1 MEKLNNPSELNLIF
15 RYALKDLS
23 RNYKKLS
30 SIIVTLFISLFILS
44 AIFTIEDSLK
54 KELNDNAKALL
65 GGDLEIDYN
74 RNKGNLELVD
84 KVKEFATISQMIE
97 FSTMVSTTNREKNK
111 SLFTRIKTVDTKYPL
126 YGDVNYEPAGA
137 FDRMH
142 NEPNTLLIN
151 ESLSKNLNLKINEK
165 IKVQNQLFTIIGI
178 VKSVP
183 DVSGFVA
190 FGDWALAGEQ
200 TLEILKLN
208 GIGSFLNY
216 EYKVKFDP
224 TADADKLEKK
234 IENIFKDDQK
244 VKLRYPENSA
254 SGLKRIINNF
264 SQFLSL
270 VSISAM
276 LIAGIGIANTLLSF
290 INQNNMSIA
299 VRKAVGFYSGNIKT
313 LYYLQLLIL
322 LLVIT
327 TFAYG
332 SSFLIVPVVDQYLSD
347 GLGLNVSPV
356 FSVLNFI
363 KIFLVGLLV
372 LVIFS
377 IPTISSIDQVKAS
390 NLFRNVFQN
399 LEFYYSK
406 KSITLSLIL
415 LSILVLLFSFGSERP
430 IYSLGYFVAFFVC
443 LIVFFLLSKIII
455 YFLKKFKST
464 SNISLKVSIK
474 NITQTKSITPITIM
488 SLGLGVTLL
497 LTLALVGTNFQREIA
512 KSIPDIAP
520 DYFFVGIQKGEKK
533 IFEENILKMDANAK
547 IEVVPMVSSGIIK
560 INGVNPNT
568 YIKPDNDSYWVIGA
582 KIEVVPM
589 VSSGIIKING
599 VNPNTYI
606 KPDNDSYWVIG
617 SDRRSSWVDDIPEDN
632 PLTEGVWW
640 DLTKPD
646 KLQISLDA
654 EVAKN
659 LNIKLGDVFT
669 LNIYGREIDGE
680 IVNFRAVDYRDLSI
694 NFAMLF
700 NPQFANNIPHEYL
713 ATAKFEM
720 IDKFDETS
728 MLEVLPSLSMIKIA
742 DYLNK
747 VTDVLNKVFIA
758 VTLISAVTIII
769 GLIVISS
776 AIMVQGKIKEYQNLV
791 FKILGFSKKEVILS
805 SLIEFVIIFKSV
817 ILIAIIFAVIAS
829 KFIMENIFELVW
841 AFDFKVLIYLS
852 LSIGTVT
859 LLLIMLTNLKYLNP
873 KVYPL
878 IRNQ

>member
-1 MEKLNNPSELNLIF
+1 MEKLNNSSELSLIF
-15 RYALKDLS
+15 KYALKDLS
-23 RNYKKLS
+23 RNYKKIS

-54 KELNDNAKALL
+54 KELNDNAKVLL

-74 RNKGNLELVD
+74 RNQGDLNLVN
-84 KVKEFATISQMIE
+84 KVKEFSTVSQMIE
-97 FSTMVSTTNREKNK
+97 FSTMLSTTGREKNK
-111 SLFTRIKTVDTKYPL
+111 SLFTRIKTVDEKYPL
-126 YGDVNYEPAGA
+126 YGEVVYEPEDAYE
-137 FDRMH
+137 RMQK
-142 NEPNTLLIN
+142 EPKTILIN
-151 ESLSKNLNLKINEK
+151 ESLSKTLKIK
-165 IKVQNQLFTIIGI
+165 INDKVKVQDQSFIVVGII
-178 VKSVP
+178 KSVP

-190 FGDWALAGEQ
+190 FGDWALAGKQ

-216 EYKVKFDP
+216 EYKVKFKPSDDP
-224 TADADKLEKK
+224 EK
-234 IENIFKDDQK
+234 IESKIKDIFKDDQK
-244 VKLRYPENSA
+244 VKLRFPENSA

-322 LLVIT
+322 LFIITVIS
-327 TFAYG
+327 YG
-332 SSFLIVPVVDQYLSD
+332 SSFLIVPIADKYLSD
-347 GLGLNVSPV
+347 GLGLNVYPK
-356 FSVLNFI
+356 FSLINFI
-363 KIFLVGLLV
+363 KIFIVGLLV
-372 LVIFS
+372 LIIFS

-399 LEFYYSK
+399 LQFYYSK
-406 KSITLSLIL
+406 KSIILSFIL
-415 LSILVLLFSFGSERP
+415 LSFLVLLFTLGSERP
-430 IYSLGYFVAFFVC
+430 SYSLGYFLAFFVC

-455 YFLKKFKST
+455 YLLKKFNFN

-497 LTLALVGTNFQREIA
+497 LTLALVGTNFKREIA
-512 KSIPDIAP
+512 RSIPDIAP

-533 IFEENILKMDANAK
+533 KFEQSVYKMNPDAN
-547 IEVVPMVSSGIIK
+547 IEIVPMVSSGIVK
-560 INGVNPNT
+560 INGVNPN
-568 YIKPDNDSYWVIGA
+568 S
-582 KIEVVPM
+582 
-589 VSSGIIKING
+589 
-599 VNPNTYI
+599 YI

-617 SDRRSSWVDDIPEDN
+617 SERRSSWVENIPKDN
-632 PLTEGVWW
+632 PILKGEWW
-640 DLTKPD
+640 DLSKPNQ
-646 KLQISLDA
+646 LQISLDA
-654 EVAKN
+654 KVAKDF
-659 LNIKLGDVFT
+659 NIELGDIFT

-680 IVNFRAVDYRDLSI
+680 IVNFREVDYRDLSI

-700 NPQFANNIPHEYL
+700 NPQFAKKIPHEYL
-713 ATAKFEM
+713 ATAKFKNP
-720 IDKFDETS
+720 DNFDETK

-747 VTDVLNKVFIA
+747 VTSVLNKVFIA
-758 VTLISAVTIII
+758 VTLISGVTIVI

-776 AIMVQGKIKEYQNLV
+776 AIMVQGKVKEYQNLV
-791 FKILGFSKKEVILS
+791 FKILGFSKKEIIFS
-805 SLIEFVIIFKSV
+805 SLIEFIIIFMSV
-817 ILIAIIFAVIAS
+817 ILIAIFFAVIGS

-841 AFDFKVLIYLS
+841 QFDFKVLIYLGA
-852 LSIGTVT
+852 SIGTVT
-859 LLLIMLTNLKYLNP
+859 LILIMLTNLKYLSP

>member
-1 MEKLNNPSELNLIF
+1 MEKLNNPSEISLIF

-23 RNYKKLS
+23 RNYKKIS
-30 SIIVTLFISLFILS
+30 SIIATLFISLFILS

-74 RNKGNLELVD
+74 RNEGNLKLVNE
-84 KVKEFATISQMIE
+84 VKKIATISQMIE
-97 FSTMVSTTNREKNK
+97 FSTMVSTTNKDKNK

-126 YGDVNYEPAGA
+126 YGSVKYEPIGA

-142 NEPNTLLIN
+142 KEANTILIN
-151 ESLSKNLNLKINEK
+151 ESLSKNLNVNVNDK
-165 IKVQNQLFTIIGI
+165 IKVQNQIFTVIGI

-216 EYKVKFDP
+216 EYKVKFNQTDDP
-224 TADADKLEKK
+224 KKIEKK
-234 IENIFKDDQK
+234 IENLFKDDEK
-244 VKLRYPENSA
+244 VKIRYPENSA

-290 INQNNMSIA
+290 LNQNNMSIA
-299 VRKAVGFYSGNIKT
+299 VRKAVGFYSGNIKN

-322 LLVIT
+322 LLIIT

-332 SSFLIVPVVDQYLSD
+332 LSFLIVPIVDQYLSD
-347 GLGLNVSPV
+347 GLGLNISPV
-356 FSVLNFI
+356 FSLLNYL
-363 KIFLVGLLV
+363 KIFLVGLLT

-406 KSITLSLIL
+406 KSIFLSLIL
-415 LSILVLLFSFGSERP
+415 LSILILLFSVGSERP
-430 IYSLGYFVAFFVC
+430 IYSIGYFGAFFVC
-443 LIVFFLLSKIII
+443 LIVFYLLSKIII
-455 YFLKKFKST
+455 YFLKKFKFT

-474 NITQTKSITPITIM
+474 NITQSKSITPITIM

-497 LTLALVGTNFQREIA
+497 LTLALVGTNFQREIS

-520 DYFFVGIQKGEKK
+520 DYFFVGIQNEEKDL
-533 IFEENILKMDANAK
+533 FEKNILSMDPKAN
-547 IEVVPMVSSGIIK
+547 IEVVPMVSSGIVK

-568 YIKPDNDSYWVIGA
+568 YIKP
-582 KIEVVPM
+582 E
-589 VSSGIIKING
+589 
-599 VNPNTYI
+599 
-606 KPDNDSYWVIG
+606 NDSYWVIG
-617 SDRRSSWVDDIPEDN
+617 SDRRSSWTEEAPKDN
-632 PLTEGVWW
+632 PITEGEWW
-640 DLTKPD
+640 DLSKPD
-646 KLQISLDA
+646 QLQISLDA
-654 EVAKN
+654 KVAKD

-680 IVNFRAVDYRDLSI
+680 IVNFRAVDYRDLNI

-700 NPQFANNIPHEYL
+700 NPQFANKIPHEYL
-713 ATAKFEM
+713 ATAKFENLE
-720 IDKFDETS
+720 KFDEIL
-728 MLEVLPSLSMIKIA
+728 MLESLPSLSMIKIA

-758 VTLISAVTIII
+758 VTLISAVTIVI

-776 AIMVQGKIKEYQNLV
+776 TIIVQGKVKQFQNLI
-791 FKILGFSKKEVILS
+791 FKILGFSKKEILFS
-805 SLIEFVIIFKSV
+805 SIIEFVINFISI
-817 ILIAIIFAVIAS
+817 ILFSTFFAVITS
-829 KFIMENIFELVW
+829 KYIIESIFQLKW
-841 AFDFKVLIYLS
+841 SFDFILFANISISIALVTLVLI
-852 LSIGTVT
+852 I
-859 LLLIMLTNLKYLNP
+859 LTNLRYLNP

-878 IRNQ
+878 VRNE

>member
-1 MEKLNNPSELNLIF
+1 MEKLNSSSESNLIF

-23 RNYKKLS
+23 RNYKKIS
-30 SIIVTLFISLFILS
+30 SIIATLFISLFILS

-74 RNKGNLELVD
+74 RNKGNLELVNE
-84 KVKEFATISQMIE
+84 VKKFATISQMIE
-97 FSTMVSTTNREKNK
+97 FSTMVSTINRENNK
-111 SLFTRIKTVDTKYPL
+111 SLFTRIKTVDAKYPL
-126 YGDVNYEPAGA
+126 YGSVNYEPSGA

-142 NEPNTLLIN
+142 KESNTLLIN
-151 ESLSKNLNLKINEK
+151 ESLSKNLNLKINDK
-165 IKVQNQLFTIIGI
+165 IKVQNQFFTVIGI

-190 FGDWALAGEQ
+190 FGDWALAGKQ

-216 EYKVKFDP
+216 EYKVKFNQYD
-224 TADADKLEKK
+224 DARKIEKK
-234 IENIFKDDQK
+234 IEDIFKNDEK
-244 VKLRYPENSA
+244 AKLRYPENSA

-276 LIAGIGIANTLLSF
+276 LIAGIGVANTLLSF

-299 VRKAVGFYSGNIKT
+299 VRKAVGFYSGNIKN

-322 LLVIT
+322 LLIIT
-327 TFAYG
+327 TLAYCL
-332 SSFLIVPVVDQYLSD
+332 SFLIVPIVDRYLSE

-356 FSVLNFI
+356 FSIINFL

-372 LVIFS
+372 LIIFS

-406 KSITLSLIL
+406 KSIFLSLIL
-415 LSILVLLFSFGSERP
+415 LSILILLFSIGSEKP
-430 IYSLGYFVAFFVC
+430 VYSIGYFGAFFVC
-443 LIVFFLLSKIII
+443 LIIFFLLSKIII
-455 YFLKKFKST
+455 LFLKRIKSA
-464 SNISLKVSIK
+464 SNISLKISIK

-497 LTLALVGTNFQREIA
+497 LTLALVGINFQREIA

-520 DYFFVGIQKGEKK
+520 DYFFVGIQNEEKNIFEKK
-533 IFEENILKMDANAK
+533 IISMDPNAN

-560 INGVNPNT
+560 INGVNPST
-568 YIKPDNDSYWVIGA
+568 YIKP
-582 KIEVVPM
+582 E
-589 VSSGIIKING
+589 
-599 VNPNTYI
+599 
-606 KPDNDSYWVIG
+606 NDSYWVIG
-617 SDRRSSWVDDIPEDN
+617 SDRRSSWVDKIPEDN
-632 PLTEGVWW
+632 PLTEGKWW

-646 KLQISLDA
+646 QLQISLDA
-654 EVAKN
+654 KVAED
-659 LNIKLGDVFT
+659 LNIKLGDIFT
-669 LNIYGREIDGE
+669 LNIYGREIEGE
-680 IVNFRAVDYRDLSI
+680 IVNFRAVDYRDLNI

-700 NPQFANNIPHEYL
+700 NPQFAENIPHEYL
-713 ATAKFEM
+713 ATAKFDNIE
-720 IDKFDETS
+720 KFDEIN
-728 MLEVLPSLSMIKIA
+728 MLETLPSLSMIKIS

-776 AIMVQGKIKEYQNLV
+776 TIMVQGKIKQYQNLV
-791 FKILGFSKKEVILS
+791 FKILGFTKKQIIFS
-805 SLIEFVIIFKSV
+805 SIIEFIINFVSI
-817 ILIAIIFAVIAS
+817 ILLSTFFAVITS
-829 KFIMENIFELVW
+829 KYIIESIFQLNWQFDLMIFVNI
-841 AFDFKVLIYLS
+841 
-852 LSIGTVT
+852 SIAIALVT
-859 LLLIMLTNLKYLNP
+859 LMLIILTNLKYLSP

-878 IRNQ
+878 VRNE

>member
-1 MEKLNNPSELNLIF
+1 MEKLNNSSELSLIF
-15 RYALKDLS
+15 KYALKDLS
-23 RNYKKLS
+23 RNYKKIS

-54 KELNDNAKALL
+54 KELNDNAKVLL

-74 RNKGNLELVD
+74 RNQGDLNLVN
-84 KVKEFATISQMIE
+84 KVKEFSTVSQMIE
-97 FSTMVSTTNREKNK
+97 FSTMLSTTGREKNK
-111 SLFTRIKTVDTKYPL
+111 SLFTRIKTVDEKYPL
-126 YGDVNYEPAGA
+126 YGEVVYEPEDAYE
-137 FDRMH
+137 RMQK
-142 NEPNTLLIN
+142 EPKTILIN
-151 ESLSKNLNLKINEK
+151 ESLSKTLKIK
-165 IKVQNQLFTIIGI
+165 INDKVKVQDQSFIVVGII
-178 VKSVP
+178 KSVP

-190 FGDWALAGEQ
+190 FGDWALAGKQ

-216 EYKVKFDP
+216 EYKVKFKPSDDP
-224 TADADKLEKK
+224 EK
-234 IENIFKDDQK
+234 IESKIKDIFKDDQK
-244 VKLRYPENSA
+244 VKLRFPENSA

-322 LLVIT
+322 LFIITVIS
-327 TFAYG
+327 YG
-332 SSFLIVPVVDQYLSD
+332 SSFLIVPIADKYLSD
-347 GLGLNVSPV
+347 GLGLNVYPK
-356 FSVLNFI
+356 FSLINFI
-363 KIFLVGLLV
+363 KIFIVGFLV
-372 LVIFS
+372 LIIFS

-399 LEFYYSK
+399 LQFYYSK
-406 KSITLSLIL
+406 KSVILSFIL
-415 LSILVLLFSFGSERP
+415 LSFLVLLFTLGSERP
-430 IYSLGYFVAFFVC
+430 SYSLGYFLAFFVC

-455 YFLKKFKST
+455 YLLKKFNFI

-497 LTLALVGTNFQREIA
+497 LTLALVGTNFKREIA
-512 KSIPDIAP
+512 RSIPDIAP

-533 IFEENILKMDANAK
+533 KFEQGVYKMNPDAN
-547 IEVVPMVSSGIIK
+547 IEIVPMVSSGIVK
-560 INGVNPNT
+560 INGVNPN
-568 YIKPDNDSYWVIGA
+568 S
-582 KIEVVPM
+582 
-589 VSSGIIKING
+589 
-599 VNPNTYI
+599 YI

-617 SDRRSSWVDDIPEDN
+617 SERRSSWVENIPKDN
-632 PLTEGVWW
+632 PILKGEWW
-640 DLTKPD
+640 DLSKPNQ
-646 KLQISLDA
+646 LQISLDA
-654 EVAKN
+654 KVAKDF
-659 LNIKLGDVFT
+659 NIELGDIFT

-680 IVNFRAVDYRDLSI
+680 IVNFREVDYRDLSI

-700 NPQFANNIPHEYL
+700 NPQFAKKIPHEYL
-713 ATAKFEM
+713 ATAKFKNP
-720 IDKFDETS
+720 DNFDETK

-747 VTDVLNKVFIA
+747 VTSVLNKVFIA
-758 VTLISAVTIII
+758 VTLISGVTIVI

-776 AIMVQGKIKEYQNLV
+776 AIMVQGKVKEYQNLV
-791 FKILGFSKKEVILS
+791 FKILGFSKKEIIFS
-805 SLIEFVIIFKSV
+805 SLIEFIIIFMSV
-817 ILIAIIFAVIAS
+817 ILIAIFFAVIGS

-841 AFDFKVLIYLS
+841 QFDFKVLIYLGA
-852 LSIGTVT
+852 SIGTVT
-859 LLLIMLTNLKYLNP
+859 LILIMLTNLKYLSP

>member
-1 MEKLNNPSELNLIF
+1 MEKLNNSSEFSLIIK
-15 RYALKDLS
+15 YALKDLS
-23 RNYKKLS
+23 RNYKKLT
-30 SIIVTLFISLFILS
+30 SIIITLFISLFILS

-54 KELNDNAKALL
+54 KELNDNAKSLL

-74 RNKGNLELVD
+74 RNEGNLELVNQ
-84 KVKEFATISQMIE
+84 VKEFTTISQMIE
-97 FSTMVSTTNREKNK
+97 FSTMVSTVDRKKNK

-126 YGDVNYEPAGA
+126 YGSVDYEPAGA

-190 FGDWALAGEQ
+190 FGDWALAGDQ

-216 EYKVKFDP
+216 EYKVKFSEAD
-224 TADADKLEKK
+224 DADKIEKK

-313 LYYLQLLIL
+313 LYYLQLFIL

-332 SSFLIVPVVDQYLSD
+332 SSFLIVPFVDQYLSD

-356 FSVLNFI
+356 FSIINFI

-372 LVIFS
+372 LIIFS

-406 KSITLSLIL
+406 KSTALSLIL

-520 DYFFVGIQKGEKK
+520 DYFFVGIQKGEKE
-533 IFEENILKMDANAK
+533 IFEKNILNMDANAK

-560 INGVNPNT
+560 ING
-568 YIKPDNDSYWVIGA
+568 I
-582 KIEVVPM
+582 
-589 VSSGIIKING
+589 
-599 VNPNTYI
+599 NPNTYI

-617 SDRRSSWVDDIPEDN
+617 SDRRSSWVDEIPEDN
-632 PLTEGVWW
+632 PLTEGQWW
-640 DLTKPD
+640 DLTKPNQ
-646 KLQISLDA
+646 LQISLDA

-680 IVNFRAVDYRDLSI
+680 IVNFRTVDYRDLSI

-713 ATAKFEM
+713 ATAKFET
-720 IDKFDETS
+720 IEKFDETS
-728 MLEVLPSLSMIKIA
+728 MLDVLPSLSMIKIA

-776 AIMVQGKIKEYQNLV
+776 AIMVQGKVKEYQNLV

-805 SLIEFVIIFKSV
+805 SLIEFLIIFNSV
-817 ILIAIIFAVIAS
+817 ILIATFFAVTAS

-841 AFDFKVLIYLS
+841 AFDFKVLFNLG
-852 LSIGTVT
+852 LSIGLVT
-859 LLLIMLTNLKYLNP
+859 LALIMITNLKYLSP
-873 KVYPL
+873 KVYPM

>member
-1 MEKLNNPSELNLIF
+1 MEKLNNSSEFNLIIK
-15 RYALKDLS
+15 YVLKDLS
-23 RNYKKLS
+23 RNYKKLT

-54 KELNDNAKALL
+54 KELNDNARSLL

-74 RNKGNLELVD
+74 RNQGNLELVNQ
-84 KVKEFATISQMIE
+84 VKEFTTISQMIE
-97 FSTMVSTTNREKNK
+97 FSTMVSTIDREKNK

-126 YGDVNYEPAGA
+126 YGSVDYEPIGA
-137 FDRMH
+137 LDRMH

-151 ESLSKNLNLKINEK
+151 ESLSKNLKLKINDK

-183 DVSGFVA
+183 DISGFVA

-216 EYKVKFDP
+216 EYKVRFNKDD
-224 TADADKLEKK
+224 DAAKLEEE
-234 IENIFKDDQK
+234 IRNIFKDDQK

-299 VRKAVGFYSGNIKT
+299 VRKAVGFYSGNIKN

-327 TFAYG
+327 TFAYS
-332 SSFLIVPVVDQYLSD
+332 SSFLIIPIVDQYLSD
-347 GLGLNVSPV
+347 GLGLNVSPL
-356 FSVLNFI
+356 FSIINFL

-406 KSITLSLIL
+406 RSIILSLIL
-415 LSILVLLFSFGSERP
+415 LSFLIFLFSIGSESP
-430 IYSLGYFVAFFVC
+430 IYSLGYFVAFFAC

-455 YFLKKFKST
+455 FFLKKFNST
-464 SNISLKVSIK
+464 TNIPIKVSIK

-520 DYFFVGIQKGEKK
+520 DYFFVGIQKAEKN
-533 IFEENILKMDANAK
+533 IFENNILKMDPKVK

-560 INGVNPNT
+560 INGINPNT
-568 YIKPDNDSYWVIGA
+568 YIKP
-582 KIEVVPM
+582 E
-589 VSSGIIKING
+589 
-599 VNPNTYI
+599 
-606 KPDNDSYWVIG
+606 NDSYWVIG
-617 SDRRSSWVDDIPEDN
+617 SDRRSSWVDEVPEDN
-632 PLTEGVWW
+632 PLTKGEWW
-640 DLTKPD
+640 DLTKPNQ
-646 KLQISLDA
+646 LQISLDA
-654 EVAKN
+654 KVAKD

-669 LNIYGREIDGE
+669 LNIYGREIEGK

-713 ATAKFEM
+713 ATAKFETLEN
-720 IDKFDETS
+720 FDEAS

-776 AIMVQGKIKEYQNLV
+776 AIIVQGKVKEYQNLV

-805 SLIEFVIIFKSV
+805 SLIEFIIIFKSV
-817 ILIAIIFAVIAS
+817 ILIAILFAVIAS

-841 AFDFKVLIYLS
+841 ALDFKVLFNLGF
-852 LSIGTVT
+852 SIGLVT
-859 LLLIMLTNLKYLNP
+859 LLLIMLMNLKYLSP

>member
-1 MEKLNNPSELNLIF
+1 MEKLNNPSELSLIF
-15 RYALKDLS
+15 KYALKDLS
-23 RNYKKLS
+23 RNYKKIS

-54 KELNDNAKALL
+54 KELNDNAKVLL

-74 RNKGNLELVD
+74 RNQGDLNLVN
-84 KVKEFATISQMIE
+84 KVKEFSTISQMIE
-97 FSTMVSTTNREKNK
+97 FSTMLSTTGREKNK
-111 SLFTRIKTVDTKYPL
+111 SLFTRIKTVDEKYPL
-126 YGDVNYEPAGA
+126 YGEVVYEPEDAYE
-137 FDRMH
+137 RMQK
-142 NEPNTLLIN
+142 EPKTILIN
-151 ESLSKNLNLKINEK
+151 ESLSKTLKIK
-165 IKVQNQLFTIIGI
+165 INDKVKVQDQSFIVVGII
-178 VKSVP
+178 KSVP

-190 FGDWALAGEQ
+190 FGDWALAGKQ

-216 EYKVKFDP
+216 EYKVKFKPSDDP
-224 TADADKLEKK
+224 EK
-234 IENIFKDDQK
+234 IESKIKDIFKDDQK
-244 VKLRYPENSA
+244 VKLRFPENSA

-322 LLVIT
+322 LFIITVIS
-327 TFAYG
+327 YG
-332 SSFLIVPVVDQYLSD
+332 SSFLIVPIADKYLSD
-347 GLGLNVSPV
+347 GLGLNVYPK
-356 FSVLNFI
+356 FSLINFI
-363 KIFLVGLLV
+363 KIFIVGLLV
-372 LVIFS
+372 LIIFS

-399 LEFYYSK
+399 LQFYYSK
-406 KSITLSLIL
+406 KSVILSFIL
-415 LSILVLLFSFGSERP
+415 LSFLVLLFTLGSERP
-430 IYSLGYFVAFFVC
+430 SYSLGYFLAFFVC

-455 YFLKKFKST
+455 YLLKKFNFI

-497 LTLALVGTNFQREIA
+497 LTLALVGTNFKREIA
-512 KSIPDIAP
+512 RSIPDIAP

-533 IFEENILKMDANAK
+533 KFEQGVYKMNPDAN
-547 IEVVPMVSSGIIK
+547 IEIVPMVSSGIVK
-560 INGVNPNT
+560 INGVNPN
-568 YIKPDNDSYWVIGA
+568 S
-582 KIEVVPM
+582 
-589 VSSGIIKING
+589 
-599 VNPNTYI
+599 YI

-617 SDRRSSWVDDIPEDN
+617 SERRSSWVENIPKDN
-632 PLTEGVWW
+632 PILKGEWW
-640 DLTKPD
+640 DLSKPNQ
-646 KLQISLDA
+646 LQISLDA
-654 EVAKN
+654 KVAKDF
-659 LNIKLGDVFT
+659 NIELGDIFT

-680 IVNFRAVDYRDLSI
+680 IVNFREVDYRDLSI

-700 NPQFANNIPHEYL
+700 NPQFAKKIPHEYL
-713 ATAKFEM
+713 ATAKFKNP
-720 IDKFDETS
+720 DNFDETK

-747 VTDVLNKVFIA
+747 VTSVLNKVFIA
-758 VTLISAVTIII
+758 VTLISGVTIVI

-776 AIMVQGKIKEYQNLV
+776 AIMVQGKVKEYQNLV
-791 FKILGFSKKEVILS
+791 FKILGFSKKEIIFS
-805 SLIEFVIIFKSV
+805 SLIEFIIIFMSV
-817 ILIAIIFAVIAS
+817 ILIAIFFAVIGS

-841 AFDFKVLIYLS
+841 QFDFKVLIYLGA
-852 LSIGTVT
+852 SIGTVT
-859 LLLIMLTNLKYLNP
+859 LILIMLTNLKYLSP

>member
-1 MEKLNNPSELNLIF
+1 MEKLNNSSELSLIF
-15 RYALKDLS
+15 KYALKDLS
-23 RNYKKLS
+23 RNYKKIS

-54 KELNDNAKALL
+54 KELNDNAKVLL

-74 RNKGNLELVD
+74 RNQGDLNLVN
-84 KVKEFATISQMIE
+84 KVKEFSTVSQMIE
-97 FSTMVSTTNREKNK
+97 FSTMLSTTGREKNK
-111 SLFTRIKTVDTKYPL
+111 SLFTRIKTVDEKYPL
-126 YGDVNYEPAGA
+126 YGEVVYEPEDAYE
-137 FDRMH
+137 RMQK
-142 NEPNTLLIN
+142 EPKTILIN
-151 ESLSKNLNLKINEK
+151 ESLSKTLKIK
-165 IKVQNQLFTIIGI
+165 INDKVKVQDQSFIVVGII
-178 VKSVP
+178 KSVP

-190 FGDWALAGEQ
+190 FGDWALAGKQ

-216 EYKVKFDP
+216 EYKVKFKPSDDP
-224 TADADKLEKK
+224 EK
-234 IENIFKDDQK
+234 IESKIKDIFKDDQK
-244 VKLRYPENSA
+244 VKLRFPENSA

-313 LYYLQLLIL
+313 LYYLQLFIL
-322 LLVIT
+322 LFIITVIS
-327 TFAYG
+327 YG
-332 SSFLIVPVVDQYLSD
+332 SSFLIVPIADKYLSD
-347 GLGLNVSPV
+347 GLGLNVYPK
-356 FSVLNFI
+356 FSLINFI
-363 KIFLVGLLV
+363 KIFIVGLLV
-372 LVIFS
+372 LIIFS

-399 LEFYYSK
+399 LQFYYSK
-406 KSITLSLIL
+406 KSVILSFIL
-415 LSILVLLFSFGSERP
+415 LSFLVLLFTLGSERP
-430 IYSLGYFVAFFVC
+430 SYSLGYFLAFFVC

-455 YFLKKFKST
+455 YLLKKFNFI

-497 LTLALVGTNFQREIA
+497 LTLALVGTNFKREIA
-512 KSIPDIAP
+512 RSIPDIAP

-533 IFEENILKMDANAK
+533 KFEQGVYKMDPDAD
-547 IEVVPMVSSGIIK
+547 IEIVPMVSSGIVK
-560 INGVNPNT
+560 INGVNPN
-568 YIKPDNDSYWVIGA
+568 S
-582 KIEVVPM
+582 
-589 VSSGIIKING
+589 
-599 VNPNTYI
+599 YI

-617 SDRRSSWVDDIPEDN
+617 SERRSSWVENIPKDN
-632 PLTEGVWW
+632 PILKGEWW
-640 DLTKPD
+640 DLSKPNQ
-646 KLQISLDA
+646 LQISLDA
-654 EVAKN
+654 KVAKDF
-659 LNIKLGDVFT
+659 NIELGDIFT

-680 IVNFRAVDYRDLSI
+680 IVNFREVDYRDLSI

-700 NPQFANNIPHEYL
+700 NPQFAKKIPHEYL
-713 ATAKFEM
+713 ATAKFKNP
-720 IDKFDETS
+720 DNFDETK

-747 VTDVLNKVFIA
+747 VTSVLNKVFIA
-758 VTLISAVTIII
+758 VTLISGVTIVI

-776 AIMVQGKIKEYQNLV
+776 AIMVQGKVKEYQNLV
-791 FKILGFSKKEVILS
+791 FKILGFSKKEIIFS
-805 SLIEFVIIFKSV
+805 SLIEFIIIFMSV
-817 ILIAIIFAVIAS
+817 ILIAIFFAVIGS

-841 AFDFKVLIYLS
+841 QFDFKVLIYLGA
-852 LSIGTVT
+852 SIGTVT
-859 LLLIMLTNLKYLNP
+859 LILIMLTNLKYLSP

>member
-1 MEKLNNPSELNLIF
+1 MEKLNNPSELNLIL

-84 KVKEFATISQMIE
+84 KVKDFATISQMIE
-97 FSTMVSTTNREKNK
+97 FSTMVSTTNRKKNK
-111 SLFTRIKTVDTKYPL
+111 SLFTRIKTVDIKYPL

-151 ESLSKNLNLKINEK
+151 ESLSKNLKLKINDK

-224 TADADKLEKK
+224 TADAGELEKK

-332 SSFLIVPVVDQYLSD
+332 SSFLIVPIVDQYLSD
-347 GLGLNVSPV
+347 GLGLNVAPV
-356 FSVLNFI
+356 FSILNFI

-430 IYSLGYFVAFFVC
+430 IYSLGYFIAFFVC

-533 IFEENILKMDANAK
+533 IFEENILNMDTN
-547 IEVVPMVSSGIIK
+547 
-560 INGVNPNT
+560 
-568 YIKPDNDSYWVIGA
+568 A

>member
-1 MEKLNNPSELNLIF
+1 MEKLNNPSEISLIF

-23 RNYKKLS
+23 RNYKKIS
-30 SIIVTLFISLFILS
+30 SIIATLFISLFILS

-74 RNKGNLELVD
+74 RNEGNLKLVNE
-84 KVKEFATISQMIE
+84 VKKFATISQMIE
-97 FSTMVSTTNREKNK
+97 FSTMVSTTNKDKNK

-126 YGDVNYEPAGA
+126 YGSVKYEPIGA

-142 NEPNTLLIN
+142 KEANTILIN
-151 ESLSKNLNLKINEK
+151 ESLSKNLNVNVNDK
-165 IKVQNQLFTIIGI
+165 IKVQNQLFTVIGI

-216 EYKVKFDP
+216 EYKVKFNQTDDP
-224 TADADKLEKK
+224 KKIEKK
-234 IENIFKDDQK
+234 IENLFKDDEK

-290 INQNNMSIA
+290 LNQNNMSIA
-299 VRKAVGFYSGNIKT
+299 VRKAVGFYSGNIKN

-322 LLVIT
+322 LLIIT

-332 SSFLIVPVVDQYLSD
+332 LSFLIVPIVDQYLSD
-347 GLGLNVSPV
+347 GLGLNISPV
-356 FSVLNFI
+356 FSLLNYL
-363 KIFLVGLLV
+363 KIFLVGLLT

-406 KSITLSLIL
+406 KSIFLSLIL
-415 LSILVLLFSFGSERP
+415 LSILILLFSVGSERP
-430 IYSLGYFVAFFVC
+430 IYSIGYFGAFFVC
-443 LIVFFLLSKIII
+443 LIVFYLLSKIII
-455 YFLKKFKST
+455 YFLKRFKFT

-474 NITQTKSITPITIM
+474 NITQSKSITPITIM

-497 LTLALVGTNFQREIA
+497 LTLALVGTNFQREIS

-520 DYFFVGIQKGEKK
+520 DYFFVGIQNEEKDL
-533 IFEENILKMDANAK
+533 FEKNILTMDPKAN
-547 IEVVPMVSSGIIK
+547 IEVVPMVSSGIVK

-568 YIKPDNDSYWVIGA
+568 YIKP
-582 KIEVVPM
+582 E
-589 VSSGIIKING
+589 
-599 VNPNTYI
+599 
-606 KPDNDSYWVIG
+606 NDSYWVIG
-617 SDRRSSWVDDIPEDN
+617 SDRRSSWTEEAPKDN
-632 PLTEGVWW
+632 PITEGEWW
-640 DLTKPD
+640 DLSKPD
-646 KLQISLDA
+646 QLQISLDA
-654 EVAKN
+654 KVAKD

-680 IVNFRAVDYRDLSI
+680 IVNFRAVDYRDLNI

-700 NPQFANNIPHEYL
+700 NPQFANKIPHEYL
-713 ATAKFEM
+713 ATAKFENLE
-720 IDKFDETS
+720 KFDEIL
-728 MLEVLPSLSMIKIA
+728 MLESLPSLSMIKIA

-758 VTLISAVTIII
+758 VTLISAVTIVI

-776 AIMVQGKIKEYQNLV
+776 TIIVQGKVKQFQNLI
-791 FKILGFSKKEVILS
+791 FKILGFSKKEILFS
-805 SLIEFVIIFKSV
+805 SIIEFVINFISI
-817 ILIAIIFAVIAS
+817 ILFSTFFAVITS
-829 KFIMENIFELVW
+829 KYIIESIFQLKW
-841 AFDFKVLIYLS
+841 SFDFILFANISISIALVTLVLI
-852 LSIGTVT
+852 I
-859 LLLIMLTNLKYLNP
+859 LTNLRYLNP

-878 IRNQ
+878 VRNE

>member
-1 MEKLNNPSELNLIF
+1 MEKSNNSSEGNLIF

-23 RNYKKLS
+23 RNYKKIS
-30 SIIVTLFISLFILS
+30 SIIATLFISLFILS

-74 RNKGNLELVD
+74 RNKGNLELVN
-84 KVKEFATISQMIE
+84 KVKDFTTISQMIE
-97 FSTMVSTTNREKNK
+97 FSTMVSTINREKNK
-111 SLFTRIKTVDTKYPL
+111 SLFTRIKTIDTKYPL
-126 YGDVNYEPAGA
+126 YGSVNYEPSGA

-142 NEPNTLLIN
+142 REPNTLLIN
-151 ESLSKNLNLKINEK
+151 ESLSKNLNVKPNDK

-216 EYKVKFDP
+216 EYKVKFNQNDDP
-224 TADADKLEKK
+224 RKIEKK
-234 IENIFKDDQK
+234 IENIFVDDEKAQ
-244 VKLRYPENSA
+244 LRYPENSA

-276 LIAGIGIANTLLSF
+276 LIAGIGVANTLLSF
-290 INQNNMSIA
+290 VNQNNMSIA
-299 VRKAVGFYSGNIKT
+299 VRKAVGFYSGNIKN

-322 LLVIT
+322 LLIIT
-327 TFAYG
+327 TLAY
-332 SSFLIVPVVDQYLSD
+332 SFSFLIVPIVDQYLSD
-347 GLGLNVSPV
+347 GLGLSLSPV
-356 FSVLNFI
+356 FSIINFF

-372 LVIFS
+372 LIIFS
-377 IPTISSIDQVKAS
+377 IPTINSIDQVKAS

-406 KSITLSLIL
+406 KSIFLSIIL
-415 LSILVLLFSFGSERP
+415 LSILILLFSVGSERP
-430 IYSLGYFVAFFVC
+430 VYSIGYFAAFFVC
-443 LIVFFLLSKIII
+443 LTVFFLLSKIII
-455 YFLKKFKST
+455 LFLKKFKST

-497 LTLALVGTNFQREIA
+497 LTLALVGINFQREIA

-520 DYFFVGIQKGEKK
+520 DYFFVGIQNEEKR
-533 IFEENILKMDANAK
+533 IFEKNILNMDPNAN

-560 INGVNPNT
+560 INGVNPSI
-568 YIKPDNDSYWVIGA
+568 YIKPENDSYWVI
-582 KIEVVPM
+582 E
-589 VSSGIIKING
+589 
-599 VNPNTYI
+599 
-606 KPDNDSYWVIG
+606 
-617 SDRRSSWVDDIPEDN
+617 SDRRSSWTDKVPEDN
-632 PLTEGVWW
+632 PLTEGEWW

-646 KLQISLDA
+646 QLQISLDA
-654 EVAKN
+654 KVAKD
-659 LNIKLGDVFT
+659 LNISVGDIFT

-680 IVNFRAVDYRDLSI
+680 IVNFRAVDYRDLNI

-700 NPQFANNIPHEYL
+700 NPQFAKNIPHEYL
-713 ATAKFEM
+713 ATAKFDNIE
-720 IDKFDETS
+720 KFDEIK
-728 MLEVLPSLSMIKIA
+728 MLDKLPSLSMIKIS

-776 AIMVQGKIKEYQNLV
+776 TIMVQGKIKQYQNLV
-791 FKILGFSKKEVILS
+791 FKILGFTKKEIIFS
-805 SLIEFVIIFKSV
+805 SIIEFVINFISIILFSTFFAVVTSKYIIESIFQLYWEFDFGIFINISIAIALV
-817 ILIAIIFAVIAS
+817 TLILIIF
-829 KFIMENIFELVW
+829 
-841 AFDFKVLIYLS
+841 
-852 LSIGTVT
+852 
-859 LLLIMLTNLKYLNP
+859 TNLKYLSP

-878 IRNQ
+878 VRNE

>member
-568 YIKPDNDSYWVIGA
+568 YIKPDNDSYWVIG
-582 KIEVVPM
+582 
-589 VSSGIIKING
+589 
-599 VNPNTYI
+599 
-606 KPDNDSYWVIG
+606 

-632 PLTEGVWW
+632 PLTDGVWW

-829 KFIMENIFELVW
+829 KFIMENIFELLW

>member
-1 MEKLNNPSELNLIF
+1 MEKLNNSSELSLIF
-15 RYALKDLS
+15 KYALKDLS
-23 RNYKKLS
+23 RNYKKIS

-54 KELNDNAKALL
+54 KELNDNAKVLL

-74 RNKGNLELVD
+74 RNQGDLNLVN
-84 KVKEFATISQMIE
+84 KVKEFSTVSQMIE
-97 FSTMVSTTNREKNK
+97 FSTMLSTTGREKNK
-111 SLFTRIKTVDTKYPL
+111 SLFTRIKTVDEKYPL
-126 YGDVNYEPAGA
+126 YGEVVYEPEDAYE
-137 FDRMH
+137 RMQK
-142 NEPNTLLIN
+142 EPKTILIN
-151 ESLSKNLNLKINEK
+151 ESLSKTLKIK
-165 IKVQNQLFTIIGI
+165 INDKVKVQDQSFIVVGII
-178 VKSVP
+178 KSVP

-190 FGDWALAGEQ
+190 FGDWALAGKQ

-216 EYKVKFDP
+216 EYKVKFKPSDDP
-224 TADADKLEKK
+224 EK
-234 IENIFKDDQK
+234 IESKIKDIFKDDQK
-244 VKLRYPENSA
+244 VKLRFPENSA

-313 LYYLQLLIL
+313 LYYLQLFIL
-322 LLVIT
+322 LFIITVIS
-327 TFAYG
+327 YG
-332 SSFLIVPVVDQYLSD
+332 SSFLIVPIADKYLSD
-347 GLGLNVSPV
+347 GLGLNVYPK
-356 FSVLNFI
+356 FSLINFI
-363 KIFLVGLLV
+363 KIFIVGLLV
-372 LVIFS
+372 LIIFS

-399 LEFYYSK
+399 LQFYYSK
-406 KSITLSLIL
+406 KSVILSFIL
-415 LSILVLLFSFGSERP
+415 LSFLVLLFTLGSERP
-430 IYSLGYFVAFFVC
+430 SYSLGYFLAFFVC

-455 YFLKKFKST
+455 YLLKKFNFI

-497 LTLALVGTNFQREIA
+497 LTLALVGTNFKREIA
-512 KSIPDIAP
+512 RSIPDIAP

-533 IFEENILKMDANAK
+533 KFEQGIYKMNPDAN
-547 IEVVPMVSSGIIK
+547 IEIVPMVSSGI
-560 INGVNPNT
+560 V
-568 YIKPDNDSYWVIGA
+568 
-582 KIEVVPM
+582 
-589 VSSGIIKING
+589 KING

-617 SDRRSSWVDDIPEDN
+617 SERRSSWVENIPKDN
-632 PLTEGVWW
+632 PILKGEWW
-640 DLTKPD
+640 DLSKPNQ
-646 KLQISLDA
+646 LQISLDA
-654 EVAKN
+654 KVAKDF
-659 LNIKLGDVFT
+659 NIELGDIFT

-680 IVNFRAVDYRDLSI
+680 IVNFREVDYRDLSI

-700 NPQFANNIPHEYL
+700 NPQFAKKIPHEYL
-713 ATAKFEM
+713 ATAKFKNP
-720 IDKFDETS
+720 DNFDETK

-747 VTDVLNKVFIA
+747 VTSVLNKVFIA
-758 VTLISAVTIII
+758 VTLISGVTIVI

-776 AIMVQGKIKEYQNLV
+776 AIMVQGKVKEYQNLV
-791 FKILGFSKKEVILS
+791 FKILGFSKKEIIFS
-805 SLIEFVIIFKSV
+805 SLIEFIIIFMSV
-817 ILIAIIFAVIAS
+817 ILIAIFFAVIGS

-841 AFDFKVLIYLS
+841 QFDFKVLIYLGA
-852 LSIGTVT
+852 SIGTVT
-859 LLLIMLTNLKYLNP
+859 LILIMLTNLKYLSP

>member
-1 MEKLNNPSELNLIF
+1 MEKLNNSSELSLIF
-15 RYALKDLS
+15 KYALKDLS
-23 RNYKKLS
+23 RNYKKIS

-54 KELNDNAKALL
+54 KELNDNAKVLL

-74 RNKGNLELVD
+74 RNQGDLNLVN
-84 KVKEFATISQMIE
+84 KVKEFSTVSQMIE
-97 FSTMVSTTNREKNK
+97 FSTMLSTTGREKNK
-111 SLFTRIKTVDTKYPL
+111 SLFTRIKTVDEKYPL
-126 YGDVNYEPAGA
+126 YGEVVYEPEDAYE
-137 FDRMH
+137 RMQK
-142 NEPNTLLIN
+142 EPKTILIN
-151 ESLSKNLNLKINEK
+151 ESLSKTLKIK
-165 IKVQNQLFTIIGI
+165 INDKVKVQDQSFIVVGII
-178 VKSVP
+178 KSVP

-190 FGDWALAGEQ
+190 FGDWALAGKQ

-216 EYKVKFDP
+216 EYKVKFKPSDDP
-224 TADADKLEKK
+224 EK
-234 IENIFKDDQK
+234 IESKIKDIFKDDQK
-244 VKLRYPENSA
+244 VKLRFPENSA

-299 VRKAVGFYSGNIKT
+299 VRKAVGFYSGNIKI

-322 LLVIT
+322 LFIITVIS
-327 TFAYG
+327 YG
-332 SSFLIVPVVDQYLSD
+332 SSFLIVPIADKYLSD
-347 GLGLNVSPV
+347 GLGLNVYPK
-356 FSVLNFI
+356 FSLINFI
-363 KIFLVGLLV
+363 KIFIVGLLV
-372 LVIFS
+372 LIIFS

-399 LEFYYSK
+399 LQFYYSK
-406 KSITLSLIL
+406 KSVILSFIL
-415 LSILVLLFSFGSERP
+415 LSFLVLLFTLGSERP
-430 IYSLGYFVAFFVC
+430 SYSLGYFLAFFVC

-455 YFLKKFKST
+455 YLLKKFNFI

-497 LTLALVGTNFQREIA
+497 LTLALVGTNFKREIA
-512 KSIPDIAP
+512 RSIPDIAP

-533 IFEENILKMDANAK
+533 KFEQGVYKMNPDAN
-547 IEVVPMVSSGIIK
+547 IEIVPMVSSGIVK
-560 INGVNPNT
+560 INGVNPN
-568 YIKPDNDSYWVIGA
+568 S
-582 KIEVVPM
+582 
-589 VSSGIIKING
+589 
-599 VNPNTYI
+599 YI

-617 SDRRSSWVDDIPEDN
+617 SERRSSWVENIPKDN
-632 PLTEGVWW
+632 PILKGEWW
-640 DLTKPD
+640 DLSKPNQ
-646 KLQISLDA
+646 LQISLDA
-654 EVAKN
+654 KVAKDF
-659 LNIKLGDVFT
+659 NIELGDIFT

-680 IVNFRAVDYRDLSI
+680 IVNFREVDYRDLSI

-700 NPQFANNIPHEYL
+700 NPQFAKKIPHEYL
-713 ATAKFEM
+713 ATAKFKNP
-720 IDKFDETS
+720 DNFDETK

-747 VTDVLNKVFIA
+747 VTSVLNKVFIA
-758 VTLISAVTIII
+758 VTLISGVTIVI

-776 AIMVQGKIKEYQNLV
+776 AIMVQGKVKEYQNLV
-791 FKILGFSKKEVILS
+791 FKILGFSKKEIIFS
-805 SLIEFVIIFKSV
+805 SLIEFIIIFMSV
-817 ILIAIIFAVIAS
+817 ILIAIFFAVIGS

-841 AFDFKVLIYLS
+841 QFDFKVLIYLGA
-852 LSIGTVT
+852 SIGTVT
-859 LLLIMLTNLKYLNP
+859 LILIMLTNLKYLSP

>member
-1 MEKLNNPSELNLIF
+1 MEKLNNPSEINLIF
-15 RYALKDLS
+15 KYALKDLS

-30 SIIVTLFISLFILS
+30 SIIITLFISLFILS
-44 AIFTIEDSLK
+44 DIFTIEDSLK

-74 RNKGNLELVD
+74 RNEGNLKLVNR
-84 KVKEFATISQMIE
+84 VKEFTTISQMIE
-97 FSTMVSTTNREKNK
+97 FSTMVSTIDRDKNK

-126 YGDVNYEPAGA
+126 YGEVNYEPAGA
-137 FDRMH
+137 FNRMH

-151 ESLSKNLNLKINEK
+151 ESLSKNLNLKIDDK

-190 FGDWALAGEQ
+190 FGDWALAGDQ

-216 EYKVKFDP
+216 EYKVKFNE
-224 TADADKLEKK
+224 ADDAAKIEKK
-234 IENIFKDDQK
+234 IEDIFKDDQK

-327 TFAYG
+327 TLAYG
-332 SSFLIVPVVDQYLSD
+332 SSFLIVPIVDQYLSD

-356 FSVLNFI
+356 FSFFNFI

-377 IPTISSIDQVKAS
+377 IPTISSIDQVRAS

-406 KSITLSLIL
+406 KSTALSLIL

-430 IYSLGYFVAFFVC
+430 IYSIGYFAAFFVC

-520 DYFFVGIQKGEKK
+520 DYFFVGIQKGEKE
-533 IFEENILKMDANAK
+533 IFEKNILNMDSN
-547 IEVVPMVSSGIIK
+547 
-560 INGVNPNT
+560 
-568 YIKPDNDSYWVIGA
+568 A

-617 SDRRSSWVDDIPEDN
+617 SDRRSSWVEDVPEDN
-632 PLTEGVWW
+632 PITEGEWW

-646 KLQISLDA
+646 QLQISLDA

-659 LNIKLGDVFT
+659 LNINLGDVFT

-713 ATAKFEM
+713 ATAKFET
-720 IDKFDETS
+720 IEKFDETS
-728 MLEVLPSLSMIKIA
+728 MLDVLPSLSMIKIA
-742 DYLNK
+742 DYLSK

-758 VTLISAVTIII
+758 VTLISTVTIII

-776 AIMVQGKIKEYQNLV
+776 AIMVQGKVKEYQNLV

-805 SLIEFVIIFKSV
+805 SLIEFIIIFKSV
-817 ILIAIIFAVIAS
+817 ILIAILFAVIAS

-841 AFDFKVLIYLS
+841 AFDLKVLIYLGF
-852 LSIGTVT
+852 SIGSVT
-859 LLLIMLTNLKYLNP
+859 LFLIMLTNLKYLNP

>member
-347 GLGLNVSPV
+347 GLGLNVSPF
-356 FSVLNFI
+356 FSVINFI

-533 IFEENILKMDANAK
+533 IFEENILKMDSN
-547 IEVVPMVSSGIIK
+547 
-560 INGVNPNT
+560 
-568 YIKPDNDSYWVIGA
+568 A

-632 PLTEGVWW
+632 PLTDGVWW

-694 NFAMLF
+694 NFAILF

-776 AIMVQGKIKEYQNLV
+776 AIMVQGKVKEYQNLV

>member
-1 MEKLNNPSELNLIF
+1 MEKLNNSSEGYLIF

-23 RNYKKLS
+23 RNYKKIS
-30 SIIVTLFISLFILS
+30 SIIATLFISLFILS

-74 RNKGNLELVD
+74 RNKGNLKLVN
-84 KVKEFATISQMIE
+84 KVKKFATVSQMIE

-126 YGDVNYEPAGA
+126 YGSVIYEPFGS

-142 NEPNTLLIN
+142 RESNTLLIN
-151 ESLSKNLNLKINEK
+151 ESLSKNLNVKVNDK
-165 IKVQNQLFTIIGI
+165 IKVQNQIFTVIGI

-190 FGDWALAGEQ
+190 FGDWALAGKK
-200 TLEILKLN
+200 TLETLKLN

-216 EYKVKFDP
+216 EYKVKFNQGDD
-224 TADADKLEKK
+224 TRKIEKK
-234 IENIFKDDQK
+234 IQDIFKNDEK
-244 VKLRYPENSA
+244 VQLRYPENSA

-290 INQNNMSIA
+290 VNQNNMSIA
-299 VRKAVGFYSGNIKT
+299 VRKAVGFYSGNIKN

-322 LLVIT
+322 LLIIT
-327 TFAYG
+327 TFAYCL
-332 SSFLIVPVVDQYLSD
+332 SFLIVPIVDKYLSD
-347 GLGLNVSPV
+347 GLGLSVSPV
-356 FSVLNFI
+356 FSIINFL

-377 IPTISSIDQVKAS
+377 IPTINSIDQIKAS

-406 KSITLSLIL
+406 KSIFLSLIL
-415 LSILVLLFSFGSERP
+415 LSILILLFSAESERP
-430 IYSLGYFVAFFVC
+430 VYSIGYFVAFFIC

-455 YFLKKFKST
+455 LFLKKFKST
-464 SNISLKVSIK
+464 SNISLKVTIK
-474 NITQTKSITPITIM
+474 NITQAKSITPITIM

-497 LTLALVGTNFQREIA
+497 LTLALVGINFQREIA
-512 KSIPDIAP
+512 RSIPDIAP
-520 DYFFVGIQKGEKK
+520 DYFFVGIQNEQKN
-533 IFEENILKMDANAK
+533 IFEKNIISMDPNVN

-560 INGVNPNT
+560 INGVNPST
-568 YIKPDNDSYWVIGA
+568 YIKP
-582 KIEVVPM
+582 E
-589 VSSGIIKING
+589 
-599 VNPNTYI
+599 
-606 KPDNDSYWVIG
+606 NDSYWVIG
-617 SDRRSSWVDDIPEDN
+617 SDRRSSWVDEVPKDN
-632 PLTEGVWW
+632 PLTEGEWW
-640 DLTKPD
+640 DLTKPN

-654 EVAKN
+654 KVAEDLDIN
-659 LNIKLGDVFT
+659 LGDIFT
-669 LNIYGREIDGE
+669 LNIYGREIEGE
-680 IVNFRAVDYRDLSI
+680 IVNFRAVDYRDLNI

-700 NPQFANNIPHEYL
+700 NPQFAKNIPHEYL
-713 ATAKFEM
+713 ATAKFDNIE
-720 IDKFDETS
+720 KFDEIK
-728 MLEVLPSLSMIKIA
+728 MLEVLPSLSMIKIS

-758 VTLISAVTIII
+758 VTLISAVTIVI

-776 AIMVQGKIKEYQNLV
+776 TIMVQGKIKQYQNLV
-791 FKILGFSKKEVILS
+791 FKILGFSKKEIIFS
-805 SLIEFVIIFKSV
+805 SIIEFIINFISIILFSTFFAVITSKYIIESIFQLNWEFDFTIFLNISFS
-817 ILIAIIFAVIAS
+817 IALVTLMLIIFA
-829 KFIMENIFELVW
+829 
-841 AFDFKVLIYLS
+841 
-852 LSIGTVT
+852 
-859 LLLIMLTNLKYLNP
+859 NLKYLSP

-878 IRNQ
+878 VRNE

>member
-1 MEKLNNPSELNLIF
+1 MEKLNNSSEGNLIF

-23 RNYKKLS
+23 RNYKKIS
-30 SIIVTLFISLFILS
+30 SIIATLFISLFILS

-74 RNKGNLELVD
+74 RNKGNLELVN
-84 KVKEFATISQMIE
+84 KVKDFTTISQMIE
-97 FSTMVSTTNREKNK
+97 FSTMVSTINREKNK

-126 YGDVNYEPAGA
+126 YGSVNYEPSGA

-142 NEPNTLLIN
+142 REPNTLLIN
-151 ESLSKNLNLKINEK
+151 ESLSKNLNVKLNDK

-216 EYKVKFDP
+216 EYKVKFNQNDDP
-224 TADADKLEKK
+224 RKIEKK
-234 IENIFKDDQK
+234 IENIFVDDEKAQ
-244 VKLRYPENSA
+244 LRYPENSA

-276 LIAGIGIANTLLSF
+276 LIAGIGVANTLLSF
-290 INQNNMSIA
+290 VNQNNMSIA
-299 VRKAVGFYSGNIKT
+299 VRKAVGFYSGNIKN

-322 LLVIT
+322 LLIIT
-327 TFAYG
+327 ILAYG
-332 SSFLIVPVVDQYLSD
+332 SSFLIVPIVDQYLSD
-347 GLGLNVSPV
+347 GLGLSVSPV
-356 FSVLNFI
+356 FSLINFF

-372 LVIFS
+372 LIIFS
-377 IPTISSIDQVKAS
+377 IPTINSIDQVKAS

-406 KSITLSLIL
+406 KSIFLSLIL
-415 LSILVLLFSFGSERP
+415 LSVLILLFSAGSERP
-430 IYSLGYFVAFFVC
+430 VYSIGYFAAFFVC
-443 LIVFFLLSKIII
+443 LTVFFLLSKIII
-455 YFLKKFKST
+455 LFLKKFKST

-497 LTLALVGTNFQREIA
+497 LTLALVGINFQREIA

-520 DYFFVGIQKGEKK
+520 DYFFVGIQNEEKR
-533 IFEENILKMDANAK
+533 IFEKNILNMDPNAN

-560 INGVNPNT
+560 INGVNPIT
-568 YIKPDNDSYWVIGA
+568 YIKP
-582 KIEVVPM
+582 E
-589 VSSGIIKING
+589 
-599 VNPNTYI
+599 
-606 KPDNDSYWVIG
+606 NDSYWVIG
-617 SDRRSSWVDDIPEDN
+617 SDRRSSWTDKVPEDN
-632 PLTEGVWW
+632 PLTEGEWW

-646 KLQISLDA
+646 QLQISLDA
-654 EVAKN
+654 KVAKD
-659 LNIKLGDVFT
+659 LNISVGDIFT

-680 IVNFRAVDYRDLSI
+680 IVNFRAVDYRDLNI

-700 NPQFANNIPHEYL
+700 NPQFAKNIPHEYL
-713 ATAKFEM
+713 ATAKFDNIE
-720 IDKFDETS
+720 KFDEIK
-728 MLEVLPSLSMIKIA
+728 MLDKLPSLSMIKIS

-776 AIMVQGKIKEYQNLV
+776 TIMVQGKIKQYQNLV
-791 FKILGFSKKEVILS
+791 FKILGFTKKEIIFS
-805 SLIEFVIIFKSV
+805 SIIEFVINFISIILFSTFFAVVTSKYIIESIFQLNWEFDFGIFVNISIAIALV
-817 ILIAIIFAVIAS
+817 TLILIIF
-829 KFIMENIFELVW
+829 
-841 AFDFKVLIYLS
+841 
-852 LSIGTVT
+852 
-859 LLLIMLTNLKYLNP
+859 TNLKYLSP

-878 IRNQ
+878 VRNE

>member
-1 MEKLNNPSELNLIF
+1 MEKLNNSSELSLIF
-15 RYALKDLS
+15 KYALKDLS
-23 RNYKKLS
+23 RNYKKIS
-30 SIIVTLFISLFILS
+30 SIVVTLFISLFILS

-54 KELNDNAKALL
+54 KELNDNAKVLL

-74 RNKGNLELVD
+74 RNQGDLNLVN
-84 KVKEFATISQMIE
+84 KVKEFSTVSQMIE
-97 FSTMVSTTNREKNK
+97 FSTMLSTTGREKNK
-111 SLFTRIKTVDTKYPL
+111 SLFTRIKTVDEKYPL
-126 YGDVNYEPAGA
+126 YGEVFYEPEDAYE
-137 FDRMH
+137 RMQK
-142 NEPNTLLIN
+142 EPKTILIN
-151 ESLSKNLNLKINEK
+151 ESLSKTLKIK
-165 IKVQNQLFTIIGI
+165 INDKVKVQDQSFIVVGII
-178 VKSVP
+178 KSVP

-190 FGDWALAGEQ
+190 FGDWALAGKQ

-216 EYKVKFDP
+216 EYKVKFKPSDDP
-224 TADADKLEKK
+224 EK
-234 IENIFKDDQK
+234 IESKIKDIFKDDQK
-244 VKLRYPENSA
+244 VKLRFPENSA

-322 LLVIT
+322 LFIITVIS
-327 TFAYG
+327 YG
-332 SSFLIVPVVDQYLSD
+332 SSFLIVPIADKYLSD
-347 GLGLNVSPV
+347 GLGLNVYPK
-356 FSVLNFI
+356 FSLINFI
-363 KIFLVGLLV
+363 KIFIVGLLV
-372 LVIFS
+372 LIIFS

-399 LEFYYSK
+399 LQFYYSK
-406 KSITLSLIL
+406 KSVILSFIL
-415 LSILVLLFSFGSERP
+415 LSFLVLLFTLGSERP
-430 IYSLGYFVAFFVC
+430 SYSLGYFLAFFVC

-455 YFLKKFKST
+455 YLLKKFNFI

-497 LTLALVGTNFQREIA
+497 LTLALVGTNFKREIA
-512 KSIPDIAP
+512 RSIPDIAP

-533 IFEENILKMDANAK
+533 KFEQSVYKMNPDAN
-547 IEVVPMVSSGIIK
+547 IEIVPMVSSGIVK
-560 INGVNPNT
+560 INGVNPN
-568 YIKPDNDSYWVIGA
+568 S
-582 KIEVVPM
+582 
-589 VSSGIIKING
+589 
-599 VNPNTYI
+599 YI

-617 SDRRSSWVDDIPEDN
+617 SERRSSWVEKIPKDN
-632 PLTEGVWW
+632 PILKGEWW
-640 DLTKPD
+640 DLSKPNQ
-646 KLQISLDA
+646 LQISLDA
-654 EVAKN
+654 KVAKDF
-659 LNIKLGDVFT
+659 NIELGDIFT

-680 IVNFRAVDYRDLSI
+680 IVNFREVDYRDLSI

-700 NPQFANNIPHEYL
+700 NPQFAKKIPHEYL
-713 ATAKFEM
+713 ATAKFKNP
-720 IDKFDETS
+720 DNFDETK

-747 VTDVLNKVFIA
+747 VTSVLNKVFIA
-758 VTLISAVTIII
+758 VTLISGVTIVI

-776 AIMVQGKIKEYQNLV
+776 AIMVQGKVKEYQNLV
-791 FKILGFSKKEVILS
+791 FKILGFSKKEIIFS
-805 SLIEFVIIFKSV
+805 SLIEFIIIFMSV
-817 ILIAIIFAVIAS
+817 ILIAIFFAVIGS

-841 AFDFKVLIYLS
+841 QFDIKVLIYLGA
-852 LSIGTVT
+852 SIGTVT
-859 LLLIMLTNLKYLNP
+859 LILIMLTNLKYLSP

>member
-1 MEKLNNPSELNLIF
+1 MEKLNNPSELNLIIK
-15 RYALKDLS
+15 YAFKDLS

-30 SIIVTLFISLFILS
+30 SIIITLFISLFILS

-74 RNKGNLELVD
+74 RNEGDLDLVNQ
-84 KVKEFATISQMIE
+84 VKKFTTISQMIE
-97 FSTMVSTTNREKNK
+97 FSTMVSTIDREKNK

-126 YGDVNYEPAGA
+126 YGEVDYEPAGA

-151 ESLSKNLNLKINEK
+151 ESLSKNLDLKINDK

-190 FGDWALAGEQ
+190 FGDWALAGDQ

-216 EYKVKFDP
+216 EYKVKFNE
-224 TADADKLEKK
+224 AENVRELEKR

-244 VKLRYPENSA
+244 VQLRYPENSA

-322 LLVIT
+322 LLMIT
-327 TFAYG
+327 TLAYG
-332 SSFLIVPVVDQYLSD
+332 SSFLIVPIVDQYLSD

-356 FSVLNFI
+356 FSFVNYI

-372 LVIFS
+372 LIIFS

-406 KSITLSLIL
+406 KSIALSLIL
-415 LSILVLLFSFGSERP
+415 ISILVLLFSFGSERP
-430 IYSLGYFVAFFVC
+430 IYSFGYFVAFFVC

-455 YFLKKFKST
+455 YFLKKFKSS

-520 DYFFVGIQKGEKK
+520 DYFFVGIQKGEKE
-533 IFEENILKMDANAK
+533 IFEKNILNMDFNAK

-568 YIKPDNDSYWVIGA
+568 YIQPDNDSFWVI
-582 KIEVVPM
+582 E
-589 VSSGIIKING
+589 
-599 VNPNTYI
+599 
-606 KPDNDSYWVIG
+606 
-617 SDRRSSWVDDIPEDN
+617 SDRRSSWTDEVPEDN
-632 PLTEGVWW
+632 PLTEGKWW
-640 DLTKPD
+640 DLTKPNQ
-646 KLQISLDA
+646 LQISLDA

-713 ATAKFEM
+713 ATAKFET
-720 IDKFDETS
+720 IEKFDETS
-728 MLEVLPSLSMIKIA
+728 MLDVLPSLSMIKIA

-776 AIMVQGKIKEYQNLV
+776 AIMVQGKVKEYQNLV
-791 FKILGFSKKEVILS
+791 FKILGFSKKEVVLS
-805 SLIEFVIIFKSV
+805 SLIEFLIIFKSV
-817 ILIAIIFAVIAS
+817 ILIAIFFAVIGS

-841 AFDFKVLIYLS
+841 KFDFEVLIYLGF
-852 LSIGTVT
+852 SIGLVT
-859 LLLIMLTNLKYLNP
+859 LILILLTNLKYLNP

>member
-1 MEKLNNPSELNLIF
+1 MEKLNNSSELSLIF
-15 RYALKDLS
+15 KYALKDLS
-23 RNYKKLS
+23 RNYKKIS

-54 KELNDNAKALL
+54 KELNDNAKVLL

-74 RNKGNLELVD
+74 RNQGDLNLVN
-84 KVKEFATISQMIE
+84 KVKEFSTVSQMIE
-97 FSTMVSTTNREKNK
+97 FSTMLSTTGREKNK
-111 SLFTRIKTVDTKYPL
+111 SLFTRIKTVDEKYPL
-126 YGDVNYEPAGA
+126 YGEVVYEPEDAYE
-137 FDRMH
+137 RMQK
-142 NEPNTLLIN
+142 EPKTILIN
-151 ESLSKNLNLKINEK
+151 ESLSKTLKIK
-165 IKVQNQLFTIIGI
+165 INDKVKVQDQSFIVVGII
-178 VKSVP
+178 KSVP

-190 FGDWALAGEQ
+190 FGDWALAGKQ

-216 EYKVKFDP
+216 EYKVKFKPSDDP
-224 TADADKLEKK
+224 EK
-234 IENIFKDDQK
+234 IESKIKDIFKDDQK
-244 VKLRYPENSA
+244 VKLRFPENSA

-322 LLVIT
+322 LFIITVIS
-327 TFAYG
+327 YG
-332 SSFLIVPVVDQYLSD
+332 SSFLIVPIADKYLSD
-347 GLGLNVSPV
+347 GLGLNVYPK
-356 FSVLNFI
+356 FSLINFI
-363 KIFLVGLLV
+363 KIFIVGLLV
-372 LVIFS
+372 LIIFS

-399 LEFYYSK
+399 LQFYYSK
-406 KSITLSLIL
+406 KSVILSFIL
-415 LSILVLLFSFGSERP
+415 LSFLVLLFTLGSERP
-430 IYSLGYFVAFFVC
+430 SYSLGYFLAFFVC
-443 LIVFFLLSKIII
+443 LIVFFLLSKVII
-455 YFLKKFKST
+455 YLLKKFNFI

-497 LTLALVGTNFQREIA
+497 LTLALVGTNFKREIA
-512 KSIPDIAP
+512 RSIPDIAP

-533 IFEENILKMDANAK
+533 KFEQGVYKMNPDAN
-547 IEVVPMVSSGIIK
+547 IEIVPMVSSGIVK
-560 INGVNPNT
+560 INGVNPN
-568 YIKPDNDSYWVIGA
+568 S
-582 KIEVVPM
+582 
-589 VSSGIIKING
+589 
-599 VNPNTYI
+599 YI

-617 SDRRSSWVDDIPEDN
+617 SERRSSWVENIPKDN
-632 PLTEGVWW
+632 PILKGEWW
-640 DLTKPD
+640 DLSKPNQ
-646 KLQISLDA
+646 LQISLDA
-654 EVAKN
+654 KVAKDF
-659 LNIKLGDVFT
+659 NIELGDIFT

-680 IVNFRAVDYRDLSI
+680 IVNFREVDYRDLSI

-700 NPQFANNIPHEYL
+700 NPQFAKKIPHEYL
-713 ATAKFEM
+713 ATAKFKNP
-720 IDKFDETS
+720 DNFDETK

-747 VTDVLNKVFIA
+747 VTSVLNKVFIA
-758 VTLISAVTIII
+758 VTLISGVTIVI

-776 AIMVQGKIKEYQNLV
+776 AIMVQGKVKEYQNLV
-791 FKILGFSKKEVILS
+791 FKILGFSKKEIIFS
-805 SLIEFVIIFKSV
+805 SLIEFIIIFMSV
-817 ILIAIIFAVIAS
+817 ILIAIFFAVIGS

-841 AFDFKVLIYLS
+841 QFDFKVLIYLGA
-852 LSIGTVT
+852 SIGIVT
-859 LLLIMLTNLKYLNP
+859 LILIMLTNLKYLSP

>member
-1 MEKLNNPSELNLIF
+1 MEKLNNSSELSLIF
-15 RYALKDLS
+15 KYALKDLS
-23 RNYKKLS
+23 RNYKKIS

-54 KELNDNAKALL
+54 KELNDNAKVLL

-74 RNKGNLELVD
+74 RNQGDLNLVN
-84 KVKEFATISQMIE
+84 KVKEFSTVSQMIE
-97 FSTMVSTTNREKNK
+97 FSTMLSTTGREKNK
-111 SLFTRIKTVDTKYPL
+111 SLFTRIKTVDEKYPL
-126 YGDVNYEPAGA
+126 YGEVVYEPEDAYE
-137 FDRMH
+137 RMQK
-142 NEPNTLLIN
+142 EPKTILIK
-151 ESLSKNLNLKINEK
+151 ESLSKTLKIK
-165 IKVQNQLFTIIGI
+165 INDKVKVQDQSFIVVGI

-190 FGDWALAGEQ
+190 FGDWALAGKQ

-216 EYKVKFDP
+216 EYKVKFKPSDDP
-224 TADADKLEKK
+224 EK
-234 IENIFKDDQK
+234 IESKIKDIFKDDQK
-244 VKLRYPENSA
+244 VKLRFPENSA

-322 LLVIT
+322 LFIITVIS
-327 TFAYG
+327 YG
-332 SSFLIVPVVDQYLSD
+332 SSFLIVPIADKYLSD
-347 GLGLNVSPV
+347 GLGLNVYPK
-356 FSVLNFI
+356 FSLINFI
-363 KIFLVGLLV
+363 KIFIVGLLV
-372 LVIFS
+372 LIIFS

-399 LEFYYSK
+399 LQFYYSK
-406 KSITLSLIL
+406 KSVILSFIL
-415 LSILVLLFSFGSERP
+415 LSFLVLLFTLGSERP
-430 IYSLGYFVAFFVC
+430 SYSLGYFLAFFVC

-455 YFLKKFKST
+455 YLLKKFNFI

-497 LTLALVGTNFQREIA
+497 LTLALVGTNFKREIA
-512 KSIPDIAP
+512 RSIPDIAP

-533 IFEENILKMDANAK
+533 KFEQGVYKMNPDAN
-547 IEVVPMVSSGIIK
+547 IEIVPMVSSGIVK
-560 INGVNPNT
+560 INGVNPNS
-568 YIKPDNDSYWVIGA
+568 YIKQ
-582 KIEVVPM
+582 
-589 VSSGIIKING
+589 
-599 VNPNTYI
+599 
-606 KPDNDSYWVIG
+606 DNDSYWVIG
-617 SDRRSSWVDDIPEDN
+617 SERRSSWVENIPKDN
-632 PLTEGVWW
+632 PILKGEWW
-640 DLTKPD
+640 DLSKPNQ
-646 KLQISLDA
+646 LQISLDA
-654 EVAKN
+654 KVAKDF
-659 LNIKLGDVFT
+659 NIELGDIFT

-680 IVNFRAVDYRDLSI
+680 IVNFREVDYRDLNI

-700 NPQFANNIPHEYL
+700 NPQFAKKIPHEYL
-713 ATAKFEM
+713 ATAKFKNP
-720 IDKFDETS
+720 DNFDETK

-747 VTDVLNKVFIA
+747 VTAVLNKVFIA
-758 VTLISAVTIII
+758 VTLISGVTIVI

-776 AIMVQGKIKEYQNLV
+776 AIMVQGKVKEYQNLV
-791 FKILGFSKKEVILS
+791 FKILGFSKKQIIFS
-805 SLIEFVIIFKSV
+805 SLIEFIIIFMSV
-817 ILIAIIFAVIAS
+817 ILIAIFFAVIGS

-841 AFDFKVLIYLS
+841 QFDFKVLIYLGA
-852 LSIGTVT
+852 SIGAVT
-859 LLLIMLTNLKYLNP
+859 LILIMLTNLKYLSP

>member
-1 MEKLNNPSELNLIF
+1 MEKLNNSSELSLIF
-15 RYALKDLS
+15 KYALKDLS
-23 RNYKKLS
+23 RNYKKIS

-54 KELNDNAKALL
+54 KELNDNAKVLL

-74 RNKGNLELVD
+74 RNQGDLNLVN
-84 KVKEFATISQMIE
+84 KVKEFSTVSQMIE
-97 FSTMVSTTNREKNK
+97 FSTMLSTTGREKNK
-111 SLFTRIKTVDTKYPL
+111 SLFTRIKTVDEKYPL
-126 YGDVNYEPAGA
+126 YGEVVYEPEDAYE
-137 FDRMH
+137 RMQK
-142 NEPNTLLIN
+142 EPKTILIN
-151 ESLSKNLNLKINEK
+151 ESLSKTLKIK
-165 IKVQNQLFTIIGI
+165 INDKVKVQDQSFIVVGII
-178 VKSVP
+178 KSVP

-190 FGDWALAGEQ
+190 FGDWALAGKQ

-216 EYKVKFDP
+216 EYKVKFKPSDDP
-224 TADADKLEKK
+224 EK
-234 IENIFKDDQK
+234 IESKIKDIFKDDQK
-244 VKLRYPENSA
+244 VKLRFPENSA

-322 LLVIT
+322 LFIITVIS
-327 TFAYG
+327 YG
-332 SSFLIVPVVDQYLSD
+332 SSFLIVPIADKYLSD
-347 GLGLNVSPV
+347 GLGLNVYPK
-356 FSVLNFI
+356 FSLINFI
-363 KIFLVGLLV
+363 KIFIVGLLV
-372 LVIFS
+372 LIIFS

-399 LEFYYSK
+399 LQFYYSK
-406 KSITLSLIL
+406 KSVILSFIL
-415 LSILVLLFSFGSERP
+415 LSFLVLLFTLGSERP
-430 IYSLGYFVAFFVC
+430 SYSLGYFLAFFVC

-455 YFLKKFKST
+455 YLLKKFNFI

-497 LTLALVGTNFQREIA
+497 LTLALVGTNFKREIA
-512 KSIPDIAP
+512 RSIPDIAP

-533 IFEENILKMDANAK
+533 KFEQGVYKMNPDAN
-547 IEVVPMVSSGIIK
+547 IEIEPMVSSGIVK
-560 INGVNPNT
+560 INGVNPN
-568 YIKPDNDSYWVIGA
+568 S
-582 KIEVVPM
+582 
-589 VSSGIIKING
+589 
-599 VNPNTYI
+599 YI

-617 SDRRSSWVDDIPEDN
+617 SERRSSWVENIPKDN
-632 PLTEGVWW
+632 PILKGEWW
-640 DLTKPD
+640 DLSKPNQ
-646 KLQISLDA
+646 LQISLDA
-654 EVAKN
+654 KVAKDF
-659 LNIKLGDVFT
+659 NIELGDIFT

-680 IVNFRAVDYRDLSI
+680 IVNFREVDYRDLSI

-700 NPQFANNIPHEYL
+700 NPQFAKKIPHEYL
-713 ATAKFEM
+713 ATAKFKNP
-720 IDKFDETS
+720 DNFDETK

-747 VTDVLNKVFIA
+747 VTSVLNKVFIA
-758 VTLISAVTIII
+758 VTLISGVTIVI

-776 AIMVQGKIKEYQNLV
+776 AIMVQGKVKEYQNLV
-791 FKILGFSKKEVILS
+791 FKILGFSKKEIIFS
-805 SLIEFVIIFKSV
+805 SLIEFIIIFMSV
-817 ILIAIIFAVIAS
+817 ILIAIFFAVIGS

-841 AFDFKVLIYLS
+841 QFDFKVLIYLGA
-852 LSIGTVT
+852 SIGIVT
-859 LLLIMLTNLKYLNP
+859 LILIMLTNLKY
-873 KVYPL
+873 
-878 IRNQ
+878 

>member
-1 MEKLNNPSELNLIF
+1 MEKLNNSSELSLIF
-15 RYALKDLS
+15 KYALKDLS
-23 RNYKKLS
+23 RNYKKIS

-54 KELNDNAKALL
+54 KELNDNAKVLL

-74 RNKGNLELVD
+74 RNQGDLNLVN
-84 KVKEFATISQMIE
+84 KVMEFSTVSQMIE
-97 FSTMVSTTNREKNK
+97 FSTMLSTTGREKNK
-111 SLFTRIKTVDTKYPL
+111 SLFTRIKTVDEKYPL
-126 YGDVNYEPAGA
+126 YGEVVYEPEDAYE
-137 FDRMH
+137 RMQK
-142 NEPNTLLIN
+142 EPKTILIN
-151 ESLSKNLNLKINEK
+151 ESLSKTLKIK
-165 IKVQNQLFTIIGI
+165 INDKVKVQDQSFIVVGII
-178 VKSVP
+178 KSVP

-190 FGDWALAGEQ
+190 FGDWALAGKQ

-216 EYKVKFDP
+216 EYKVKFKPSDDP
-224 TADADKLEKK
+224 EKIISK
-234 IENIFKDDQK
+234 IKDIFKDDQK
-244 VKLRYPENSA
+244 VKLRFPENSA

-322 LLVIT
+322 LFIITVIS
-327 TFAYG
+327 YG
-332 SSFLIVPVVDQYLSD
+332 SSFLIVPIADKYLSD
-347 GLGLNVSPV
+347 GLGLNVYPK
-356 FSVLNFI
+356 FSLINFI
-363 KIFLVGLLV
+363 KIFIVGLLV
-372 LVIFS
+372 LIIFS

-399 LEFYYSK
+399 LQFYYSK
-406 KSITLSLIL
+406 KSVILSFIL
-415 LSILVLLFSFGSERP
+415 LSFLVLLFTLGSERP
-430 IYSLGYFVAFFVC
+430 SYSLGYFLAFFIC

-455 YFLKKFKST
+455 YLLKKFNFI

-497 LTLALVGTNFQREIA
+497 LTLALVGTNFKREIA
-512 KSIPDIAP
+512 RSIPDIAP

-533 IFEENILKMDANAK
+533 KFEQSVYKMNPDAN
-547 IEVVPMVSSGIIK
+547 IEIVPMVSSGIVK
-560 INGVNPNT
+560 INGVNPN
-568 YIKPDNDSYWVIGA
+568 S
-582 KIEVVPM
+582 
-589 VSSGIIKING
+589 
-599 VNPNTYI
+599 YI

-617 SDRRSSWVDDIPEDN
+617 SERRSSWVENIPKDN
-632 PLTEGVWW
+632 PILKGEWW
-640 DLTKPD
+640 DLSKPNQ
-646 KLQISLDA
+646 LQISLDA
-654 EVAKN
+654 KVAKDF
-659 LNIKLGDVFT
+659 NIELGDIFT

-680 IVNFRAVDYRDLSI
+680 IVNFREVDYRDLSI

-700 NPQFANNIPHEYL
+700 NPQFAKKIPHEYL
-713 ATAKFEM
+713 ATAKFKNP
-720 IDKFDETS
+720 DNFDETK

-747 VTDVLNKVFIA
+747 VKSVLNKVFIA
-758 VTLISAVTIII
+758 VTLISGVTIII

-776 AIMVQGKIKEYQNLV
+776 AIMVQGKVKEYQNLV
-791 FKILGFSKKEVILS
+791 FKILGFSKKEIIFS
-805 SLIEFVIIFKSV
+805 SLIEFIIIFMSV
-817 ILIAIIFAVIAS
+817 ILIAIFFAVIGS

-841 AFDFKVLIYLS
+841 QFDFKVLIYLGA
-852 LSIGTVT
+852 SIGIVT
-859 LLLIMLTNLKYLNP
+859 LILIMLTNLKYLSP